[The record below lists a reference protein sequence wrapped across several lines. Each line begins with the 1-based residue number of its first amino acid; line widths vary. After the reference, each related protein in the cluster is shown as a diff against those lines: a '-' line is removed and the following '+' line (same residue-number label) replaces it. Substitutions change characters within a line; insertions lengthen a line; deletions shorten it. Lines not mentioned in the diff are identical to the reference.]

1 MPNKPFL
8 GRKNMRLINNL
19 KKKIITNVN
28 NEVGKAG
35 LAINSGVN
43 QATIGA
49 NQLAS
54 KAAQN
59 SNFPSVK
66 NIIPK
71 VFV

>member
-1 MPNKPFL
+1 
-8 GRKNMRLINNL
+8 
-19 KKKIITNVN
+19 
-28 NEVGKAG
+28 
-35 LAINSGVN
+35 LAINSAVN
-43 QATIGA
+43 QSTIGA